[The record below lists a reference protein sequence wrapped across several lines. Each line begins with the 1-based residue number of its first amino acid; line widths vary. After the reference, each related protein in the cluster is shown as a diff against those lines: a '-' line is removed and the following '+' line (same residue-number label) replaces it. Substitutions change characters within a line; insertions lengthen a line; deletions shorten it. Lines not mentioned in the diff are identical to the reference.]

1 MDKSQTVSELA
12 TQIASN
18 PKAASAVAAYS
29 TAVGTVGLV
38 TDLKDWLSIVSL
50 VLGIVLSSVM
60 IAINVPK
67 LIRIWRGKPE

>member
-1 MDKSQTVSELA
+1 MDKSQTLAELT
-12 TQIASN
+12 TQIASS

-50 VLGIVLSSVM
+50 VLGIVLSTVM
-60 IAINVPK
+60 IGINAPILWNK
-67 LIRIWRGKPE
+67 WKNRSK